1 VAPRST
7 DHTAATAGDD
17 TRGIVHPAA
26 GFEHFTLT
34 RHEPADD
41 LRWAVDRF
49 WIVRWNLPEGESFD
63 QRIVPHPAVH
73 VVCNAGEADVEAI
86 SAEEFVR
93 RLEGRGQVLGVKFQP
108 AGFRPF
114 LGRPVSTIAGK
125 RLPAVEI
132 LGRGI
137 DDLARRLAD
146 ADDLDATTGLVEDF
160 LRSLGIGALPVT
172 VAVNTIVGQIVADRS
187 ITRVDALARRLCMS
201 TRSLQ
206 RLFAD
211 HVGLGPKWVI
221 NRCRIHE
228 AAEVAAGSTDV
239 DWADLAAAL
248 GYSDQSHLV
257 REFTAAVGT
266 PPDRYA
272 RESGSTDPA

>member
-1 VAPRST
+1 VAACPTERT
-7 DHTAATAGDD
+7 GATVDDD

-49 WIVRWNLPEGESFD
+49 WIVRWDLPDGEPFD

-73 VVCNAGEADVEAI
+73 VVCSAGVAELEAI
-86 SAEEFVR
+86 SADDFVR
-93 RLEGRGQVLGVKFQP
+93 RLEGSGQVLGIKFQP

-114 LGRPVSTIAGK
+114 LGRPVSTIAG
-125 RLPAVEI
+125 RRFPAAEA
-132 LGRGI
+132 LGSGV
-137 DDLARRLAD
+137 DDLARHLAA
-146 ADDLDATTGLVEDF
+146 ADDLDATTGPVEDF
-160 LRSLGIGALPVT
+160 LRSLGVGPLPVT
-172 VAVNTIVGQIVADRS
+172 VAVNTIVDQIVADRS
-187 ITRVDALARRLCMS
+187 ITRVDGLARRLSMS

-221 NRCRIHE
+221 NRSRIHE
-228 AAEVAAGSTDV
+228 AAEVAGGASGV
-239 DWADLAAAL
+239 DWAALAAEL

-272 RESGSTDPA
+272 RGS

>member
-1 VAPRST
+1 VAPRPT
-7 DHTAATAGDD
+7 DRTGATTEDD
-17 TRGIVHPAA
+17 TRGIVHPGA

-34 RHEPADD
+34 RHEPAGD
-41 LRWAVDRF
+41 LRWAVDRL
-49 WIVRWNLPEGESFD
+49 WIVRWELPEGESFD

-73 VVCNAGEADVEAI
+73 VVCNAGEADLQAI
-86 SAEEFVR
+86 SPDDFVQ
-93 RLEGRGQVLGVKFQP
+93 RLEGRGQVLGIKFQP

-114 LGRPVSTIAGK
+114 LGRPVSTIAGR
-125 RLPAVEI
+125 RLPASEV
-132 LGRGI
+132 LGPGV
-137 DDLARRLAD
+137 DDLAGRLA
-146 ADDLDATTGLVEDF
+146 AVDDLDASTGLVDDF
-160 LRSLGIGALPVT
+160 LRSLGTGPLPVT
-172 VAVNTIVGQIVADRS
+172 VAVNTIVDQIVADRS
-187 ITRVDALARRLCMS
+187 ITRVDELARRLSMS

-228 AAEVAAGSTDV
+228 AAEVAVGSADV
-239 DWADLAAAL
+239 DWAGLAVAL

-272 RESGSTDPA
+272 RESATEAP